1 VVALASNGDKTPVA
15 TAAITAVTD
24 LFKICLRDVSMLENR
39 EVPDDDFADVFLDGA
54 NALVSRNETSDIT
67 EAIQIVNRIVRLYM

>member
-1 VVALASNGDKTPVA
+1 
-15 TAAITAVTD
+15 
-24 LFKICLRDVSMLENR
+24 MLENK